1 MIELFLNAIPNVLTA
16 MMVGSTAGG
25 LVQVCEEDIPTLSRL
40 KPKLVEVMLLNEVD
54 MKIITAFSDAF
65 DGTYEGPK
73 LPASCEETLNSLG
86 TSKEDVI
93 NAIGEHKSK

>member
-25 LVQVCEEDIPTLSRL
+25 LVQVCEDDIPTLSRL

-54 MKIITAFSDAF
+54 MKIISAFSQSF
-65 DGTYEGPK
+65 DNTYEGPK
-73 LPASCEETLNSLG
+73 LPESCEETLNSLG
-86 TSKEDVI
+86 SSKEEVI
-93 NAIGEHKSK
+93 NAIKDYQSK

>member
-1 MIELFLNAIPNVLTA
+1 
-16 MMVGSTAGG
+16 
-25 LVQVCEEDIPTLSRL
+25 
-40 KPKLVEVMLLNEVD
+40 MLLNEVD

-86 TSKEDVI
+86 SSKEDVI